1 MNEHAAHLIE
11 SYDYILKKHKKLYE
25 PYWLDI
31 MASLRAKEIEISD
44 EYSNFKKKLPFYDY
58 IRNLGGKKQEKIK
71 QILGLTQKKS

>member
-58 IRNLGGKKQEKIK
+58 IRNLGGGKQEKIK